1 MEIAVT
7 SDEAAFLD
15 SAMRRLGAVAQAVA
29 AIPPRGYFDIGST
42 WGKQFD
48 PIYDELDRLRQ
59 EGYAALPENS
69 EARKA
74 FTSAMG
80 EVIRQVGRAQ
90 NAEAGALES
99 LVAILNDPLPFAWR
113 LAKAEAEGAGALAS
127 DAASAASKAAS
138 SAFDSLASNFKQY
151 ALYGLGA
158 LALLA
163 FAYGR
168 GRRA

>member
-1 MEIAVT
+1 MSE
-7 SDEAAFLD
+7 SEAQFLD
-15 SAMRRLGAVAQAVA
+15 AALRRLGAVAQAVSGIA
-29 AIPPRGYFDIGST
+29 PRGYFDIGSK
-42 WGKQFD
+42 WGEQFT

-59 EGYAALPENS
+59 EGYATLPENS
-69 EARKA
+69 DARRE
-74 FTSAMG
+74 FTKAMG

-99 LVAILNDPLPFAWR
+99 LVAILNDPLPFVWN
-113 LAKAEAEGAGALAS
+113 LTKAEVEGASAIAS
-127 DAASAASKAAS
+127 DAGAAVSKAAS
-138 SAFDSLASNFKQY
+138 GALDAVSGAFSKY

-158 LALLA
+158 LAFLA